1 MTLDNN
7 TGTVISLE
15 EAKGY
20 THAFQEDK
28 PDAIKS
34 FYVGA
39 KKLQRILEQE
49 DCMGVRIYNG
59 RTIDTDYRNKANLVL
74 VGVNKKGEDM
84 TDGIILEDLAP
95 CPHFC
100 PQSSPLIK
108 L

>member
-15 EAKGY
+15 EAKEY

-28 PDAIKS
+28 PNAIKS

-59 RTIDTDYRNKANLVL
+59 RTTDTDHKNKTNLVL

-84 TDGIILEDLAP
+84 TDGIILENLAP
-95 CPHFC
+95 CPYSC
-100 PQSSPLIK
+100 PQFSPLLK
-108 L
+108 P

>member
-1 MTLDNN
+1 MTLDEN

-20 THAFQEDK
+20 THTFQEDK

-39 KKLQRILEQE
+39 KKLQRILQQE
-49 DCMGVRIYNG
+49 GCMGVRIYNG
-59 RTIDTDYRNKANLVL
+59 CDTDHNNKTNLVL

-84 TDGIILEDLAP
+84 TDGIILERLLR
-95 CPHFC
+95 CPSVC

-108 L
+108 P